1 MQFKLLLL
9 VVLIGLT
16 GCDQVSKHFSNQTKL
31 DDKISKIDK
40 KTSDMKRMLEAH
52 DKIISDVLYS
62 LGELK
67 MVNNLVEFQKDSKGL
82 SVLKTNLGN
91 FPMALKAMMDIDIP
105 TFIR

>member
-40 KTSDMKRMLEAH
+40 KTSDCHRPRLMLHPPATR
-52 DKIISDVLYS
+52 SDPLRV
-62 LGELK
+62 
-67 MVNNLVEFQKDSKGL
+67 
-82 SVLKTNLGN
+82 
-91 FPMALKAMMDIDIP
+91 
-105 TFIR
+105 

>member
-1 MQFKLLLL
+1 
-9 VVLIGLT
+9 
-16 GCDQVSKHFSNQTKL
+16 
-31 DDKISKIDK
+31 
-40 KTSDMKRMLEAH
+40 MKRMLEAH